1 MFERFTSAARDVVVR
16 AREESSQL
24 RHAHIGTEHLL
35 LALLSPEAGVSSQ
48 VLRAAGV
55 DAEHVRAEIQRH
67 VGSAPGTLSALSDED
82 AAALR
87 SIGIDLHAVVS
98 RIEETLGQEALA
110 PRCSEP
116 RRSRRGWL
124 RRHRGHGG
132 HRPFTP
138 RAKKMLELSL
148 REAIHLRHKEIGT
161 EHLLLGLLREGEGLA
176 AQILVDAGVSLDALR
191 RAVLEARP
199 EAA

>member
-1 MFERFTSAARDVVVR
+1 MFERFTAQAREVVVR
-16 AREESSQL
+16 AQQESRQL
-24 RHAHIGTEHLL
+24 RHAYVGTEHLL

-55 DAEHVRAEIQRH
+55 DAAHVRTEIERH
-67 VGSAPGTLSALSDED
+67 VGAPASALSDDD

-87 SIGIDLHAVVS
+87 AIGIDLHAVVS
-98 RIEETLGQEALA
+98 RIEETLGHDALA
-110 PRCSEP
+110 PGCPSP

-132 HRPFTP
+132 GHRPFTP
-138 RAKKMLELSL
+138 RAKKALELSL
-148 REAIHLRHKEIGT
+148 REALHLRQKEIGT
-161 EHLLLGLLREGEGLA
+161 EHLLLGLIREGQGLA
-176 AQILVDAGVSLDALR
+176 AKILVDGGLSLDDLR
-191 RAVLEARP
+191 RATLDARP